1 MTNTPE
7 IPVRGQ
13 IRLGQ
18 FLKLAGL
25 AEDGAQARELVQSGY
40 VRFNGATEVRRCRR
54 LSPGDLDEVDAHWG
68 SATPSSAPPTRERPP
83 QRPMTP
89 PAPTTALMWLKN
101 AFVCATR

>member
-25 AEDGAQARELVQSGY
+25 AEDGAQARELVQSGD
-40 VRFNGATEVRRCRR
+40 VRVNGATEVRRGTR
-54 LSPGDLDEVDAHWG
+54 LRPGDFVEVDTPWG
-68 SATPSSAPPTRERPP
+68 RSGARVRSAD
-83 QRPMTP
+83 
-89 PAPTTALMWLKN
+89 
-101 AFVCATR
+101 